1 MLRSKLLEHLQV
13 KPHVGKRS
21 LDAGLSCINAN
32 LPNKLARDI
41 FKDRFTARARVS
53 ARAIISSLSMLS
65 SPRRRVSE
73 EERQNINNLCYF
85 IHRAAAMQKELSR
98 RHTRPLLIKS
108 RRRRAR
114 GKGGRKETSREKEGW
129 QRVESCVLNIPWS
142 DHPVS
147 RPLIFE
153 LAGHQR
159 GRERKSVRQGQQG
172 QTATHAAVLL
182 LFKKVC

>member
-13 KPHVGKRS
+13 KPPVGKRS

-73 EERQNINNLCYF
+73 EERQNINNLCSF

-108 RRRRAR
+108 RE
-114 GKGGRKETSREKEGW
+114 GEPEEKEEGRRQKEKKRDGRGW
-129 QRVESCVLNIPWS
+129 RVVY
-142 DHPVS
+142 
-147 RPLIFE
+147 
-153 LAGHQR
+153 
-159 GRERKSVRQGQQG
+159 
-172 QTATHAAVLL
+172 
-182 LFKKVC
+182 